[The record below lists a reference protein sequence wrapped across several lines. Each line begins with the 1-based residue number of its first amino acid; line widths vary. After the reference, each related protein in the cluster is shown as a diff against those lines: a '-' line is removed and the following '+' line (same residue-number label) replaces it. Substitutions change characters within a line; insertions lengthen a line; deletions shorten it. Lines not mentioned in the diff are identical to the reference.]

1 MLLNML
7 NLKTDN
13 RKYQSKVLSESVTFK
28 FSFRRSKLQEGF
40 RTYMYPE

>member
-13 RKYQSKVLSESVTFK
+13 RKYQSKVLSVTFK